1 LEKHRLSNSKILLI
15 KKMKIF
21 EIIFWT
27 MLGITFYAYLG
38 YGILLWLLVKM
49 KNFFIKKVNYKIT
62 EWPEVT
68 VLVASYNE
76 SEYVVEKTKNTLA
89 QDYPK
94 EKLKIVFVTD
104 GTTDDSVDKLKNL
117 EKVTVYHKAERS
129 GKMAAINRVMPL
141 ITSPITIFTD
151 ANAMLNPGAVKKMVQ
166 HFANPKV
173 GVVAGEKQIIKISE
187 NNAEVGEGLYWK
199 YESFLKKLDAELYST
214 VGAAGELYAIRT
226 PLFETLEK
234 DTLLDDFVLSLRICS
249 KGYLTAYEPE
259 AKALET
265 ASLNIA
271 EELKRKIRISAGG
284 IQSVLRLKTLLN
296 PIKHGWLTF
305 QYLSHRVLRWTLVP
319 AFLILMPILNLFLL
333 DKTLF
338 QLSLI
343 LQLSFYTM
351 AILGYIFEKRGKK
364 IKILYVPYYFSFMN
378 YAAILGIK
386 RFFGNQQ
393 AVTWEK
399 AARAN

>member
-1 LEKHRLSNSKILLI
+1 
-15 KKMKIF
+15 MKTI
-21 EIIFWT
+21 EIIFWI
-27 MLGITFYAYLG
+27 MLGITFYAYVG
-38 YGILLWLLVKM
+38 YGIVLWFLVKIKRIFAK
-49 KNFFIKKVNYKIT
+49 KNEFPVID
-62 EWPEVT
+62 WPEVT
-68 VLVASYNE
+68 VLIASYNE
-76 SEYVVEKTKNTLA
+76 SAYVVEKTKNTLA

-94 EKLKIVFVTD
+94 DKLKIVFVTD
-104 GTTDDSVDKLKNL
+104 GTTDDSVEKLQKF
-117 EKVTVYHKAERS
+117 EEVQIFHKTERN

-141 ITSPITIFTD
+141 INSPLTIFTD
-151 ANAMLNPGAVKKMVQ
+151 ANALLNPGAIKKMVS

-173 GVVAGEKQIIKISE
+173 GVVAGEKQILKLSE

-226 PLFETLEK
+226 SLFETLEK

-249 KGYLTAYEPE
+249 KGYVTAYEPE
-259 AKALET
+259 AKAMET

-296 PIKHGWLTF
+296 PFKHGWLTF

-319 AFLILMPILNLFLL
+319 AFLIVMPILNLFLL
-333 DKTLF
+333 DQAIF
-338 QLSLI
+338 QLSLF
-343 LQLSFYTM
+343 LQLSFYLL
-351 AILGYIFEKRGKK
+351 AILGYIFEKKGKK
-364 IKILYVPYYFSFMN
+364 IKVLYVPYYFSFMN
-378 YAAILGIK
+378 YAAILGFK
-386 RFFGNQQ
+386 RFFKNQQ

-399 AARAN
+399 ATRA

>member
-1 LEKHRLSNSKILLI
+1 
-15 KKMKIF
+15 MKTI

-27 MLGITFYAYLG
+27 MLGVTFYAYIG
-38 YGILLWLLVKM
+38 YGILLWFLVK
-49 KNFFIKKVNYKIT
+49 IKRIFTKKTKFVNQNL
-62 EWPEVT
+62 PEVT
-68 VLVASYNE
+68 ILVAAYNE
-76 SEYVVEKTKNTLA
+76 SDYVEDKVKNTLA

-94 EKLKIVFVTD
+94 DKLKIVFVTD
-104 GTTDDSVDKLKNL
+104 GTTDDSIEKLR
-117 EKVTVYHKAERS
+117 EFQEVQIFHKTERS

-141 ITSPITIFTD
+141 IKSPITIFTD
-151 ANAMLNPGAVKKMVQ
+151 ANTMLNQGAIRKMVE

-173 GVVAGEKQIIKISE
+173 GVVAGEKQIIKLSE

-226 PLFETLEK
+226 NLFETLEK

-249 KGYLTAYEPE
+249 KGYVTTYEPE

-271 EELKRKIRISAGG
+271 EELKRKVRICAGG
-284 IQSVLRLKTLLN
+284 IQSVIRLTTLLN
-296 PIKHGWLTF
+296 PFKHGWLTF

-319 AFLILMPILNLFLL
+319 IFLLLMPILNLFMLENPFFQF
-333 DKTLF
+333 TLV
-338 QLSLI
+338 
-343 LQLSFYTM
+343 LQLGFYLM
-351 AILGYIFEKRGKK
+351 AFLGYFFEKKGKK
-364 IKILYVPYYFSFMN
+364 FKALYVPYYFSFMN
-378 YAAILGIK
+378 YAAILGFK
-386 RFFGNQQ
+386 RFFKNQQ

-399 AARAN
+399 AARA